1 MTTETSKP
9 TASQRVAQARE
20 RLVAAGGRRLPTC
33 YLQPEAAAALDA
45 LLAAGYGST
54 VAGVL
59 SAALMDAQRKISRQR
74 RAA

>member
-1 MTTETSKP
+1 MTALTK
-9 TASQRVAQARE
+9 SQHVAKSRE

-33 YLQPEAAAALDA
+33 YLQPDAAAALDA

-59 SAALMDAQRKISRQR
+59 SAALLDAKRKISRK
-74 RAA
+74 